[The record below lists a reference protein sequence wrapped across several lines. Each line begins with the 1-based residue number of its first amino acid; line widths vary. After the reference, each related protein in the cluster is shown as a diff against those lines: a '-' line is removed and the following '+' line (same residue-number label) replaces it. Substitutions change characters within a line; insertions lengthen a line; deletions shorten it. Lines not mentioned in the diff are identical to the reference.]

1 MKRIVVPEGML
12 RAACL
17 VGLCRAY
24 GSSSPIPPDEVQ
36 GLISDMAVT
45 DKREKVLPVLEAAL
59 CWLSENP
66 IVPKT
71 YDELPTI
78 GYISHSLAWGTKG
91 TPEYEQKRQ
100 ENYLDGMRRLLVEW
114 QRRMFLDPEL
124 EIPDDVVRMLQEK
137 QILFGPEYYL
147 TRLCVEAYRLGK
159 KAAS

>member
-66 IVPKT
+66 IVPTK
-71 YDELPTI
+71 EQMSSLRFETI
-78 GYISHSLAWGTKG
+78 GESELSTYNERAIQIA
-91 TPEYEQKRQ
+91 
-100 ENYLDGMRRLLVEW
+100 VEW